1 MEIRLSF
8 GAGFTACFSDINGP
22 KCQGRLSLLQ
32 RGCFGSISRRTLT
45 GISEKETRI
54 DRLKAAK
61 RGLRG
66 DQKER
71 CREIDLSKRGKER
84 EREREIHTELER
96 EREGGG
102 REEEETRRG
111 VRVRSK
117 SRVPV
122 SIDRRYASVD
132 RIDNS
137 IKCPHITLLIAP
149 LSPRRFSAMAS
160 SRLSALGPMPR
171 SYFLSLASDSSVCAT
186 YNDWVLSSRLIKRN
200 GSEVNIV
207 RA

>member
-8 GAGFTACFSDINGP
+8 GAGFIACFSDINGP

-45 GISEKETRI
+45 GTCEKETWI

-61 RGLRG
+61 RGLRA
-66 DQKER
+66 DQ
-71 CREIDLSKRGKER
+71 R
-84 EREREIHTELER
+84 ERESKAKRPSEQEGRRYRDVEGER
-96 EREGGG
+96 ETAKR
-102 REEEETRRG
+102 

-160 SRLSALGPMPR
+160 SKLSALGPMLW
-171 SYFLSLASDSSVCAT
+171 SYFLSLAGVCVH
-186 YNDWVLSSRLIKRN
+186 DVL
-200 GSEVNIV
+200 
-207 RA
+207 

>member
-1 MEIRLSF
+1 MEIRLLF
-8 GAGFTACFSDINGP
+8 AGAGFIACHSDINGP

-32 RGCFGSISRRTLT
+32 RGCSGSISRRTLT
-45 GISEKETRI
+45 GTCEKETRI

-61 RGLRG
+61 RGPRG
-66 DQKER
+66 DR
-71 CREIDLSKRGKER
+71 R
-84 EREREIHTELER
+84 ERGR
-96 EREGGG
+96 ERKRDRERDREGA
-102 REEEETRRG
+102 TARR

-160 SRLSALGPMPR
+160 SKLSALGPMLR
-171 SYFLSLASDSSVCAT
+171 SYFLRLAGDSCLFLSRSLL
-186 YNDWVLSSRLIKRN
+186 LSCSLLLSARRDITIGFSPRD
-200 GSEVNIV
+200 
-207 RA
+207 

>member
-8 GAGFTACFSDINGP
+8 GAGFIACFSDINGP

-32 RGCFGSISRRTLT
+32 RGCSDSISRRTLT
-45 GISEKETRI
+45 GTSEKETRI

-61 RGLRG
+61 RGLRD
-66 DQKER
+66 DQRER
-71 CREIDLSKRGKER
+71 CREIDPGKRGRERDRDREKER
-84 EREREIHTELER
+84 RRWR
-96 EREGGG
+96 
-102 REEEETRRG
+102 RRG

-171 SYFLSLASDSSVCAT
+171 SHFLSLASDSPVCAT

-200 GSEVNIV
+200 GSEVDIV

>member
-1 MEIRLSF
+1 MRRVYKPVSLVSVRDDIRRGGTRSCTEGHSRDSTGKTEIRLTF
-8 GAGFTACFSDINGP
+8 GAGFIACLLDINGP

-32 RGCFGSISRRTLT
+32 RGCSGSISRRTLT
-45 GISEKETRI
+45 GTSEKETRI

-61 RGLRG
+61 RGLQG
-66 DQKER
+66 DQSEQGRKT
-71 CREIDLSKRGKER
+71 DPSER
-84 EREREIHTELER
+84 ERERER
-96 EREGGG
+96 GGEG
-102 REEEETRRG
+102 ETARR

-160 SRLSALGPMPR
+160 SRLSALGPMLR
-171 SYFLSLASDSSVCAT
+171 SHFLSLAGKSSVCAT
-186 YNDWVLSSRLIKRN
+186 
-200 GSEVNIV
+200 
-207 RA
+207 

>member
-1 MEIRLSF
+1 
-8 GAGFTACFSDINGP
+8 
-22 KCQGRLSLLQ
+22 
-32 RGCFGSISRRTLT
+32 LT
-45 GISEKETRI
+45 GTSEKETRI

-66 DQKER
+66 DQRER
-71 CREIDLSKRGKER
+71 CREIEEDR
-84 EREREIHTELER
+84 ERDR
-96 EREGGG
+96 GGEKE
-102 REEEETRRG
+102 REEEETARRKG
-111 VRVRSK
+111 SK

-160 SRLSALGPMPR
+160 SKLSALGPMLQ
-171 SYFLSLASDSSVCAT
+171 SHFLSLASDSPVCAT
-186 YNDWVLSSRLIKRN
+186 YNDWVLSSRLIKQVPKWTLFAR
-200 GSEVNIV
+200 EI
-207 RA
+207 

>member
-8 GAGFTACFSDINGP
+8 GAGFIACFSDINGP

-32 RGCFGSISRRTLT
+32 RGCSGSISRRTLT

-66 DQKER
+66 DQRER
-71 CREIDLSKRGKER
+71 CREIDPGKRGRRREERNRSKR
-84 EREREIHTELER
+84 ERERR
-96 EREGGG
+96 R
-102 REEEETRRG
+102 RRRRRG

-171 SYFLSLASDSSVCAT
+171 SHFLSLASDSLVCAT
-186 YNDWVLSSRLIKRN
+186 CNDWVLSSAID
-200 GSEVNIV
+200 
-207 RA
+207 